1 MYTRPYLL
9 RAITHKSIRILSYI
23 AYLFYYFNRSGTSSV
38 VRTLDCWAGGGLDS
52 RGRTITQSHKVARCS
67 FSMSIPPKFEHKLR
81 HHKQRFGKIATTV
94 VLDKEDNFLWS
105 GLQWQKTG
113 NSVISSLGQLRC
125 RCNPDHNK
133 FSSLFIATV
142 VAIFP
147 NLCSWWRS
155 LCSNLGFIDPEK
167 LCRATLK

>member
-1 MYTRPYLL
+1 MY
-9 RAITHKSIRILSYI
+9 THKSIRILSYI

-52 RGRTITQSHKVARCS
+52 RGRTITRSHKVARYS

-94 VLDKEDNFLWS
+94 VLDKEENFLWS
-105 GLQWQKTG
+105 GLQWQKIG
-113 NSVISSLGQLRC
+113 NSVISSLGRLRC

-133 FSSLFIATV
+133 FSLWWQFFQIFVYGDV
-142 VAIFP
+142 VYVQTWD
-147 NLCSWWRS
+147 L
-155 LCSNLGFIDPEK
+155 L
-167 LCRATLK
+167 TLKNCVAPP